1 MLKTLK
7 RKAHRLAKATRK
19 PQICCLFTL
28 EQPSAVK
35 TESPS
40 ELAKFF
46 KENLQIQAKQKPYR
60 CSDECYPLTD
70 SHQGANHLIQAPKGL
85 WRKRC
90 LKSSQKHNSLHRQAH
105 LSNLRRDQPK
115 RTRKAENLPHY
126 KTSIPHSSRISGH
139 YTTRSMS
146 TERVI
151 ADDCY
156 CTRCQNALSN
166 SDSSKVESPSPIAS
180 HRVSDRLGESV
191 LVL

>member
-70 SHQGANHLIQAPKGL
+70 SHQGANHLIQAQMGL

-90 LKSSQKHNSLHRQAH
+90 LKSSQNHNSLHRQAH
-105 LSNLRRDQPK
+105 SSHSPK
-115 RTRKAENLPHY
+115 RLTPMDKE
-126 KTSIPHSSRISGH
+126 SRESAPLQNKQ
-139 YTTRSMS
+139 S
-146 TERVI
+146 TFE
-151 ADDCY
+151 
-156 CTRCQNALSN
+156 
-166 SDSSKVESPSPIAS
+166 SD
-180 HRVSDRLGESV
+180 
-191 LVL
+191 